1 MDKTTVAIS
10 KDLLKE
16 LLREKS
22 RLKSRT
28 IEETIRIILADYRK
42 LRRKEALAKIIEK
55 NREERKVD
63 VEELLEDRRKWGRA
77 RKFS

>member
-63 VEELLEDRRKWGRA
+63 VGELLEDRRKWGRA

>member
-1 MDKTTVAIS
+1 MGKTTVAVS

>member
-1 MDKTTVAIS
+1 MGKTTVAVS
-10 KDLLKE
+10 KDFLKE

-63 VEELLEDRRKWGRA
+63 VEELLEDRRKWGKA

>member
-1 MDKTTVAIS
+1 MAVS

-63 VEELLEDRRKWGRA
+63 VEELLEDRRKWGKA

>member
-1 MDKTTVAIS
+1 MGKTTVAVS

-63 VEELLEDRRKWGRA
+63 VEELLEDRRKWGKA

>member
-1 MDKTTVAIS
+1 MDKTTVAVS